1 LALGGTGGSERG
13 WAVTERADQVTVARV
28 TRPKKVAGGEVAVAG
43 PNGNGSSKPLV
54 QLESAIPLPSSPAL
68 ICDRQG
74 TIHQANMA
82 LARLA
87 GLTSPDELVG
97 VGLKRFIFGGD
108 EDAALVWRSGGP
120 VSRVRVVRC
129 PLVPASDGSQLQL
142 VVVVDVTE
150 IQHAAHALAVERRR
164 VAEVERVA
172 GLGSWEYDPRTGET
186 LWSDGHYQLLGIEPG
201 TVVPGANAVLD
212 IIHPDDHDCV
222 AEYWA
227 EHMTSGTPIDIEYRV
242 LRSDGEVRVVHGLAQ
257 AKRDNAGRLV
267 RYTGSIRD
275 ITEQREA
282 ERALAT
288 ERARLL
294 EAQRISRM
302 GSWSYEL
309 GTMRYEFSAALVE
322 MLAELGLDPYTD
334 PIACVHPNDQPRLA
348 QLMAALG
355 EVPADET
362 IEVEFRGPPGS
373 NRMFLVRARAEHND
387 SAEIVRVLGTLQDV
401 TEQRAMQEQLRVER
415 RRLADAQRVA
425 RTGTWEWDPQADRVV
440 WSDMLYE
447 LFAVPADEM
456 MTFKGYLELVHPDD
470 RQLVHQQW
478 TAMRARHQSVEF
490 EHRVV
495 RRDGVERVFRV
506 YGAGVTTPDGATRF
520 VGTAQDVTEQRAT
533 ETRILRSSQRFT
545 DLLSIAPVGIGL
557 FDDDEQLVNANDALC
572 KLLGYELGQLRGRT
586 FAQLTNSEDSLDPL
600 PPPTDL
606 LAGGENSYTVP
617 QVELLC
623 SDSDR
628 VSCELHI
635 SVSVQD
641 DGRRFW
647 LVVFSDIT
655 ERLRAA
661 EVLRYQATHDDLT
674 GLPNRSAVKQLIGD
688 LLAGPAR
695 QQVAVL
701 FCDIDNFKRVND
713 SLGHDAGDELLVA
726 LARRLADGLP
736 PNCTAARLSGD
747 EYLVIC
753 HNTAEVGGVN
763 NLVQKVS
770 KLLRAAIPL
779 RGQIVKVSATVGAA
793 MPKDAN
799 TSPDDLLRFADAAMY
814 QAKDSGQGRGRVALA
829 NAALM
834 ASADGQVEL
843 EGQLRD
849 ALATDELVLNYQ
861 PVVGPDGHVRTAEAL
876 VRWPHRDRGLLPPKV
891 FLPVAEQGDLL
902 RELDRWVLRTA
913 LREAAGWSHGD
924 RKISVAVNLAGLV
937 PGGVD
942 FVDVVS
948 TAVDES
954 GIEWDQV
961 VLELVETALVDLP
974 SRARNAMDELVKR
987 GIRFAVDDFGTGY
1000 SSLARLRELPAQ
1012 ILKVDRQFVS
1022 RVGTDPLDFAIARA
1036 VVDMARAMNRTCVAE
1051 GVETPTQFH
1060 VLRGLGVDAYQGFLF
1075 SRPIPAQEF
1084 RTMLAQGPL
1093 HVPRK
1098 G

>member
-1 LALGGTGGSERG
+1 
-13 WAVTERADQVTVARV
+13 VTERADRVAFAPV
-28 TRPKKVAGGEVAVAG
+28 SRPKKSGEVAVAG
-43 PNGNGSSKPLV
+43 LNGGNGSPKPVV
-54 QLESAIPLPSSPAL
+54 QLDPAFPLPSSPAL

-74 TIHQANMA
+74 IIRQANLA

-97 VGLKRFIFGGD
+97 VRVKRFIFGAD

-120 VSRVRVVRC
+120 VSRVKVVRC
-129 PLVPASDGSQLQL
+129 PLAPAPDGSELQL

-150 IQHAAHALAVERRR
+150 IQHAVHALAVERRR

-172 GLGSWEYDPRTGET
+172 GLGSWEFDPRTGET

-201 TVVPGANAVLD
+201 TVVPGADAVLD
-212 IIHPDDHDCV
+212 IIHPDDRDYV
-222 AEYWA
+222 AAYWA
-227 EHMTSGTPIDIEYRV
+227 EHMITGTPIDIEYRV
-242 LRSDGEVRVVHGLAQ
+242 RRSDGEVRVVQGLAQ
-257 AKRDNAGRLV
+257 AKRDNSGRMV

-275 ITEQREA
+275 ITEQRHA

-309 GTMRYEFSAALVE
+309 TTMRYEFSAALVE
-322 MLAELGLDPYTD
+322 MVAELGVDPYTD
-334 PIACVHPNDQPRLA
+334 PLACVHPDDQPRLT
-348 QLMAALG
+348 QLVLELG
-355 EVPADET
+355 EVPADQT
-362 IEVEFRGPPGS
+362 IEVEFRGPPGT
-373 NRMFLVRARAEHND
+373 NRTFLVRARAEHNE
-387 SAEIVRVLGTLQDV
+387 SAEIVRVLGTVQDV

-425 RTGTWEWDPQADRVV
+425 RTGTWEWDPRAVHMV

-447 LFAVPADEM
+447 LFAVPAGEVM
-456 MTFKGYLELVHPDD
+456 SFRCYLNMVHPDD
-470 RQLVHQQW
+470 RELVHQQW
-478 TAMRARHQSVEF
+478 TAMSAQHQSVEF
-490 EHRVV
+490 EHRAV
-495 RRDGVERVFRV
+495 RRDGLERVFRV

-520 VGTAQDVTEQRAT
+520 VGTAQDVTEQRAA

-545 DLLSIAPVGIGL
+545 DLLAIAPVGIGL
-557 FDDDEQLVNANDALC
+557 FDDNQRLVNANDALC
-572 KLLGYELGQLRGRT
+572 RLLGYPLDQLRGQM
-586 FAQLTNSEDSLDPL
+586 FARLTNPENSPDPL

-617 QVELLC
+617 QVELLR
-623 SDSDR
+623 SDGGR

-641 DGRRFW
+641 DGQRFW

-674 GLPNRSAVKQLIGD
+674 GLPNRSAVKQLIGE
-688 LLAGPAR
+688 LLAGPTR

-736 PNCTAARLSGD
+736 PSCTAARLSGD

-753 HNTAEVGGVN
+753 HDTTQAGGVN
-763 NLVQKVS
+763 QLVDTVS

-779 RGQIVKVSATVGAA
+779 RGQIVQVSATVGAA
-793 MPKDAN
+793 MPNCAH
-799 TSPDDLLRFADAAMY
+799 TSPEDLLRFADAAMY
-814 QAKDSGQGRGRVALA
+814 QAKDTGRGRVALA
-829 NAALM
+829 SAALI

-861 PVVGPDGHVRTAEAL
+861 PVVGPDGNVRTAEAL

-913 LREAAGWSHGD
+913 LREAVGWSACSD

-937 PGGVD
+937 PGDVD
-942 FVDVVS
+942 FVDVVA
-948 TAVDES
+948 TAVAES

-974 SRARNAMDELVKR
+974 SRARKSMAELVDR
-987 GIRFAVDDFGTGY
+987 GVRFAVDDFGTGY

-1036 VVDMARAMNRTCVAE
+1036 VVDMARAMGRTCVAE
-1051 GVETPTQFH
+1051 GVEEPTQFH

-1075 SRPIPAQEF
+1075 SRPISAQEF
-1084 RTMLAQGPL
+1084 RTVLTQGPL